1 MTTSLPVTHR
11 RTFLKHAGLL
21 AAALPLGNLAI
32 SQARASTAAPAAAA
46 SSTPWTQLRQLFDLD
61 PDYVHLANFLITSHP
76 RPVRE
81 AIEKYRAVLDRNPA
95 MAMDYDTQYTW
106 QREAQVRQSV
116 GRYLQIKPAQVALT
130 GSTTEGLA
138 LMYGGIH
145 VRPGQEILTTVH
157 EHYSTRNALKYRT
170 QRDGTQ
176 VRSIELFKSPQGVS
190 TDEVLGN
197 IDRNIRANTR
207 VLGMTWVQSGSGV
220 KLPIGEIGK
229 LVDQHNRNRD
239 EHERILYCVDGVHGL
254 GVEDV
259 TFADLNCDFFVA
271 GTHKWMFGPRG
282 TGIFCSRSEQLEHLT
297 PLVATFSENQNFATT
312 MTPGGYHSFEHRW
325 AVDQAFDLH
334 MQLGKAN
341 IQSRIHALNSYL
353 KQRLLEHP
361 GIELVTPLSPEHSAG
376 FTFFRGQNLDT
387 DATAA
392 WLIENRIL
400 VDAVDRDAGPVVR
413 MAPGLLNSEADIDR
427 AMDLLGQRLRRSKS
441 A

>member
-1 MTTSLPVTHR
+1 MTNR
-11 RTFLKHAGLL
+11 RTFLKQAGLL

-32 SQARASTAAPAAAA
+32 SQARGDSATPSTVAVSTAQ
-46 SSTPWTQLRQLFDLD
+46 WTQLRQLFDLD
-61 PDYVHLANFLITSHP
+61 PDYVHLSNFLITSHP

-95 MAMDYDTQYTW
+95 LAMDYDTQYTW
-106 QREAQVRQSV
+106 QREAQVRESV
-116 GRYLQIKPAQVALT
+116 GRYLQIKPGQVALT

-145 VRPGQEILTTVH
+145 VRPGQEILTTIH

-176 VRSIELFKSPQGVS
+176 VRTIELFKSPHRMS

-254 GVEDV
+254 GVENI

-297 PLVATFSENQNFATT
+297 PMVATFSENQNFATT

-341 IQSRIHALNSYL
+341 IQSRIHELNSYL
-353 KQRLLEHP
+353 KQRLQEHP

-427 AMDLLGQRLRRSKS
+427 TMDLLGKRLRSSKT